1 MAYFAKLGADNI
13 VIEVHPVHNDTATS
27 EQVGIDFLNNLF
39 GTNDVWKQTFKDGS
53 QRKNYA
59 GKGHIYDEA
68 RDAFYIPQPYP
79 SWILNETTCTWE
91 APKPYPDPTKH
102 YIWNEDTISWDID
115 PNIPD
120 PQIPPA

>member
-27 EQVGIDFLNNLF
+27 EQVGIDFLNNLL

-59 GKGHIYDEA
+59 GKGYTYDETK
-68 RDAFYIPQPYP
+68 DAFIPPKP
-79 SWILNETTCTWE
+79 FNSWTLNEDTCIWE
-91 APKPYPDPTKH
+91 APSAKPDDGKRYE
-102 YIWNEDTISWDID
+102 WNEETTSWVEVTI
-115 PNIPD
+115 
-120 PQIPPA
+120 

>member
-68 RDAFYIPQPYP
+68 RDAFYPPKP
-79 SWILNETTCTWE
+79 FNSWILNESTCQWE
-91 APKPYPDPTKH
+91 APIALPADDLANGGDSTY
-102 YIWNEDTISWDID
+102 EWDD
-115 PNIPD
+115 AADNWKKVLTY
-120 PQIPPA
+120 

>member
-68 RDAFYIPQPYP
+68 RDAFYPPKP
-79 SWILNETTCTWE
+79 FNSWILNETTCIWE
-91 APKPYPDPTKH
+91 APTAIPADDIRNGGNAAY
-102 YIWNEDTISWDID
+102 EWDD
-115 PNIPD
+115 ATDNWKKLFTD
-120 PQIPPA
+120 